1 MSKKLKIG
9 VNGRFFCQP
18 FTGIGRYSLNIFP
31 ELAMHYPELEFVIAI
46 PEKLPVEIDKN
57 LRYLD
62 NLKFEVIPENKFL
75 KVIHPGLAKMDWE
88 KKKLGKFFRDANV
101 DLIHLPY
108 PAVYQSIEGVP
119 VVVTVH
125 DTIPWTD
132 DRYARRN
139 FLSGIYNSATLQAC
153 READFIITV
162 SGQSAEDILKFK
174 GFSRD
179 GLSVVYNA
187 SEFNE
192 APDIFIEE
200 KKKLFKQIGI
210 TENDRF
216 LFYMGGY
223 DARKNVTRVVDVFIK
238 EIAPKTDLKL
248 VLGGKPVLKNN
259 LFKEVEVGDSPYAER
274 VIATGFLENSDLIIL
289 YRQAWAYFSL
299 TTREGFNLPLLEAL
313 TLGCPAIVSDL
324 AVHRE
329 VAGDTP
335 ILISL
340 EWSDQQIGE
349 VINNLHADTSEYN
362 TLKAKTKD
370 FAAEAKK
377 KYNWPKAAQQVGTIY
392 FKLVK

>member
-18 FTGIGRYSLNIFP
+18 FTGIGRYCLNIFP
-31 ELAMHYPELEFVIAI
+31 ELAMHYPELEFVVAI
-46 PEKLPVEIDKN
+46 PEKLPLEVDKN

-75 KVIHPGLAKMDWE
+75 KWIYAGLAKMNWE
-88 KKKLGKFFRDANV
+88 EKKLGKFFREANV

-108 PAVYQSIEGVP
+108 PAVYQNIEGVP

-125 DTIPWTD
+125 DTIPWSD
-132 DRYARRN
+132 DRYAKRN
-139 FLSGIYNSATLQAC
+139 FLSGIYNQATLQAC
-153 READFIITV
+153 RRANFIITV

-179 GLSVVYNA
+179 KLNVVYNA

-200 KKKLFKQIGI
+200 RRRLFEKIGI
-210 TENDRF
+210 DENDRF

-223 DARKNVTRVVDVFIK
+223 DERKNVSRIVRIFLE
-238 EIAPKTDLKL
+238 EIAAKTDLKL
-248 VLGGKPVLKNN
+248 VLGGNPVLKNN
-259 LFKEVEVGDSPYAER
+259 LFKAIDLGDSPYAKR
-274 VIATGFLENSDLIIL
+274 VISTGFLENSDLIIL

-329 VAGDTP
+329 VAGDAP
-335 ILISL
+335 ILVPL
-340 EWSDQQIGE
+340 DWSDQEIAE
-349 VINNLHADTSEYN
+349 VINTLQADASEYN
-362 TLKAKTKD
+362 DLKAKTKD
-370 FAAEAKK
+370 FAAMAIK
-377 KYNWPKAAQQVGTIY
+377 KYNWPKAAQQVGKIY
-392 FKLVK
+392 LNLAK